1 LGVNFG
7 RVGFLAEADR
17 GSIDAVMHAIV
28 DRDYLVDERMTVEVT
43 ARLNGSTLARTW
55 ALNEA
60 SVEKSRRE
68 RLLDVVLEVD
78 RRPVSGFGCD
88 GVLCATPTGSTAYAF
103 SAGGPVVWPD
113 VDALVVVPS
122 NAHALFAKP
131 LVVSPDSVVAVEVDP
146 HGHPA
151 VLCCDGRRTFALP
164 AGARIEVVRGAT
176 PIRLV
181 RLHDRPFTDRLV
193 RKFEL
198 PVQGWRGPRPASSS
212 VRNSVPAPT
221 PTRESARVRAVI
233 TEMRIEGLGVIDEAT
248 LDLHPGLTV
257 VTGETGAGK
266 TMVVTGLQLLAGGRA
281 DVSRI
286 WRGADRATVEGRFRL
301 PSGSPAVA
309 LVDEVGARAD
319 EDGSLIAS
327 RTLTADGRSRA
338 YLGGRSVPAG
348 VLADLAQSM
357 LAVHGQNDQ
366 LRLLRPGEQR
376 ALLDRFAGDPVSGQL
391 AAYRRIREQW
401 LGCCAELAARR
412 NHSAELAAEADLLG
426 QGLTEITAVDP
437 QPGEDAALLA
447 EARRLADAE
456 ALRETASIA
465 QAALSGG
472 VDGAADG
479 DPDQPGAIGLVG
491 QARR

>member
-1 LGVNFG
+1 MRFAREVLLVLHTGHPENLRTAEQVGHQLAQAGVGVRVLAAEATHLDAALCDHQMPTGPHAAAGAELIVVLGGDGTLLRAAELARPCGVPLLGVNFG

-151 VLCCDGRRTFALP
+151 VLCCDGRRTFTLP

-198 PVQGWRGPRPASSS
+198 PVQGWRGPRAASS
-212 VRNSVPAPT
+212 
-221 PTRESARVRAVI
+221 
-233 TEMRIEGLGVIDEAT
+233 
-248 LDLHPGLTV
+248 
-257 VTGETGAGK
+257 
-266 TMVVTGLQLLAGGRA
+266 
-281 DVSRI
+281 
-286 WRGADRATVEGRFRL
+286 
-301 PSGSPAVA
+301 
-309 LVDEVGARAD
+309 
-319 EDGSLIAS
+319 
-327 RTLTADGRSRA
+327 
-338 YLGGRSVPAG
+338 
-348 VLADLAQSM
+348 
-357 LAVHGQNDQ
+357 
-366 LRLLRPGEQR
+366 
-376 ALLDRFAGDPVSGQL
+376 
-391 AAYRRIREQW
+391 
-401 LGCCAELAARR
+401 
-412 NHSAELAAEADLLG
+412 
-426 QGLTEITAVDP
+426 
-437 QPGEDAALLA
+437 
-447 EARRLADAE
+447 
-456 ALRETASIA
+456 
-465 QAALSGG
+465 
-472 VDGAADG
+472 
-479 DPDQPGAIGLVG
+479 
-491 QARR
+491 

>member
-1 LGVNFG
+1 VLAAEAAHLDAALCDHQMPIGPQAAAGAELIVVLGGDGTLLRAAELARPCGVPLLGVNFG

-17 GSIDAVMHAIV
+17 GSLDAVMHAIV
-28 DRDYLVDERMTVEVT
+28 DGDYLVDERMTVEVT

-122 NAHALFAKP
+122 NAHALFARP

-146 HGHPA
+146 NGHPA

-198 PVQGWRGPRPASSS
+198 PVQGWRGPR
-212 VRNSVPAPT
+212 
-221 PTRESARVRAVI
+221 SA
-233 TEMRIEGLGVIDEAT
+233 
-248 LDLHPGLTV
+248 
-257 VTGETGAGK
+257 
-266 TMVVTGLQLLAGGRA
+266 
-281 DVSRI
+281 
-286 WRGADRATVEGRFRL
+286 
-301 PSGSPAVA
+301 GS
-309 LVDEVGARAD
+309 
-319 EDGSLIAS
+319 
-327 RTLTADGRSRA
+327 
-338 YLGGRSVPAG
+338 
-348 VLADLAQSM
+348 
-357 LAVHGQNDQ
+357 
-366 LRLLRPGEQR
+366 
-376 ALLDRFAGDPVSGQL
+376 
-391 AAYRRIREQW
+391 
-401 LGCCAELAARR
+401 
-412 NHSAELAAEADLLG
+412 
-426 QGLTEITAVDP
+426 
-437 QPGEDAALLA
+437 
-447 EARRLADAE
+447 
-456 ALRETASIA
+456 
-465 QAALSGG
+465 
-472 VDGAADG
+472 
-479 DPDQPGAIGLVG
+479 
-491 QARR
+491 

>member
-1 LGVNFG
+1 MRFAREVLLVLHTGHPENLRTAEQVGHQLTQAGVGVRVLAAEATHLDAALCDHQMPIGPQAAAGAELIVVLGGDGTLLRAAELARPCGVPLLGVNFG

-164 AGARIEVVRGAT
+164 PGARIEVVRGAT

-198 PVQGWRGPRPASSS
+198 PVQGWRGPRPASS
-212 VRNSVPAPT
+212 
-221 PTRESARVRAVI
+221 
-233 TEMRIEGLGVIDEAT
+233 
-248 LDLHPGLTV
+248 
-257 VTGETGAGK
+257 
-266 TMVVTGLQLLAGGRA
+266 
-281 DVSRI
+281 
-286 WRGADRATVEGRFRL
+286 
-301 PSGSPAVA
+301 
-309 LVDEVGARAD
+309 
-319 EDGSLIAS
+319 
-327 RTLTADGRSRA
+327 
-338 YLGGRSVPAG
+338 
-348 VLADLAQSM
+348 
-357 LAVHGQNDQ
+357 
-366 LRLLRPGEQR
+366 
-376 ALLDRFAGDPVSGQL
+376 
-391 AAYRRIREQW
+391 
-401 LGCCAELAARR
+401 
-412 NHSAELAAEADLLG
+412 
-426 QGLTEITAVDP
+426 
-437 QPGEDAALLA
+437 
-447 EARRLADAE
+447 
-456 ALRETASIA
+456 
-465 QAALSGG
+465 
-472 VDGAADG
+472 
-479 DPDQPGAIGLVG
+479 
-491 QARR
+491 